1 MNALQRRTVHAAMAR
16 LAAGDRGAFDAV
28 FAGLWAE
35 LLAFVRSALA
45 GHADAEDL
53 AQQTLLKI
61 FFRISEFDTSR
72 DGVAWAFGI
81 AIYEVRTLR
90 RKRQRRRE
98 IAADVAGRMV
108 DGRPSP
114 EAVLIETDLRRALAQ
129 SLGELTDADRAAL
142 LPEDPVEINVSAAAW
157 RKRRQ
162 RALAR
167 LRSVW
172 RNRDA

>member
-1 MNALQRRTVHAAMAR
+1 MNALQRRIVHGAMVR
-16 LAAGDRGAFDAV
+16 LAEGDRAAFDAV
-28 FAGLWAE
+28 FAGLWPE
-35 LLAFVRSALA
+35 LLGFVRSAMG
-45 GHADAEDL
+45 GHPDAEDL
-53 AQQTLLKI
+53 AQQTLLKV
-61 FFRISEFDTSR
+61 FFRISEFDTTR

-90 RKRQRRRE
+90 RTRQRRRE
-98 IAADVAGRMV
+98 VSAEAADPSV
-108 DGRPSP
+108 DTRPSP
-114 EAVLIETDLRRALAQ
+114 EAVLIETDLRRALAE
-129 SLGELTDADRAAL
+129 SLGELTDADRAVL
-142 LPEDPVEINVSAAAW
+142 LPEQNPEISASAAAW

>member
-1 MNALQRRTVHAAMAR
+1 MNALQRRTVHTAMVR
-16 LAAGDRGAFDAV
+16 LAEGDRAAFDTV
-28 FAGLWAE
+28 FAGLWLE
-35 LLAFVRSALA
+35 LLAFVRGAMS
-45 GHADAEDL
+45 GHADADDL

-98 IAADVAGRMV
+98 VSAESAGPAT
-108 DGRPSP
+108 DARPSP
-114 EAVLIETDLRRALAQ
+114 EAVLIETDLRRALAE
-129 SLGELTDADRAAL
+129 SLGELTDADRAVL
-142 LPEDPVEINVSAAAW
+142 LPDDADEIGVSPVAW